1 MRSRGLDVLVL
12 ISAFAVYLVAA
23 IPAVGGAQGPGGS
36 ARTVWD
42 GAYSDAQA
50 DRGRTQYA
58 GHCAECHGG
67 ELQGREA
74 SALAGANT
82 RLNVL
87 YDTNQG
93 FGLWDISVVTGVP
106 DTYKIVPNDMTILAT
121 TQGRRFRY
129 RRAAGA
135 GGRRARPL
143 ASHDV

>member
-1 MRSRGLDVLVL
+1 VSAVRERFSRAPVDTAVTSGSGVLSV
-12 ISAFAVYLVAA
+12 SMPVPF
-23 IPAVGGAQGPGGS
+23 
-36 ARTVWD
+36 TVV
-42 GAYSDAQA
+42 
-50 DRGRTQYA
+50 
-58 GHCAECHGG
+58 
-67 ELQGREA
+67 
-74 SALAGANT
+74 AGANT